1 MRGVDLQEPPAPAA
15 EPSPV
20 SDKAVQDAGAGAA
33 LTATTAIGASP
44 RRRSIHWLFEGLLI
58 VVSVALGFSLTQWGE
73 RRHEQELAERML
85 LGVRAEVERNR
96 VMLEPF
102 LAFHVAWRD
111 AFDLRDASASAGSA
125 RDLLWDARPPLQ
137 PDMTAHMPLLR
148 RAAWDTALSTGA
160 LRLVDYD
167 LAAGISEIY
176 SMQAYAASVFPPM
189 FSETT
194 FFDPTARV
202 AATRMAQTTMHELV
216 FAEQSLLA
224 LYDTH
229 LPSLRSAV
237 GGE

>member
-1 MRGVDLQEPPAPAA
+1 MRGVDVQEPPAPAA
-15 EPSPV
+15 EPPPV

-33 LTATTAIGASP
+33 SAATAAIGAAP
-44 RRRSIHWLFEGLLI
+44 RRSIHWLLEGLLI

-73 RRHEQELAERML
+73 RRHEQELAQRML

-96 VMLEPF
+96 VVLEPF
-102 LAFHVAWRD
+102 LALHVAWRD
-111 AFDLRDASASAGSA
+111 AFDLRDASASSGSA

-137 PDMTAHMPLLR
+137 PDMTSHVPLLR

-189 FSETT
+189 FSQTT

-216 FAEQSLLA
+216 FAEESLLA
-224 LYDTH
+224 LYDRH

-237 GGE
+237 DGE